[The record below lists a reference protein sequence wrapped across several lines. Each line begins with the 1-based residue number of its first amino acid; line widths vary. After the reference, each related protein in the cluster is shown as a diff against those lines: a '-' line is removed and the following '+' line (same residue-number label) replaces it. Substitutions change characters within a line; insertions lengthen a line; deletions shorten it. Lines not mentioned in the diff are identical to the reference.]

1 MSNVLF
7 RVKKPDTAIIE
18 KFEKDK
24 DIRALIDLIFSD
36 KEVKKALDEFVETIV
51 THVKLLAEAKVLSKE
66 DLEIAGS
73 KEIWVLGFKQ
83 TLYTAWAKGAVR
95 LLVKDET
102 LSWNVK
108 KALIK
113 LLKTEVTP
121 EAVIVALNSFNE
133 DTMLVLMNVLLAN
146 SICNHLPDGLLS
158 DLLGKFQ
165 LLKESK
171 IGGHN
176 MEKIIQIEKPNE
188 RVITKLESDDEIRQ
202 LLDSIFGEKE
212 VKDALEGFSS
222 RIVATIEFVLSGECF
237 SFEDL
242 ETVRTK
248 EFWQK
253 KAKSEM
259 FNALIETATDRY
271 FPGYVSWDLRY
282 AIKKLIKTEV
292 TPESVVAAIELIEID
307 TIRMLRHQISINSLN
322 DFVDEIIDELK
333 ETLNQTCNNE
343 KIFLKKEAD
352 KGLGWQLPPLKHFYN
367 KKITREYNIKNI

>member
-36 KEVKKALDEFVETIV
+36 KEVKKSLDEFVETIV

-133 DTMLVLMNVLLAN
+133 DTMLVLMNVLLAKTEN
-146 SICNHLPDGLLS
+146 VLEQVKERQKALSEHADGDGGKQEGIQITEIDREFLDKAIALIEGSLS
-158 DLLGKFQ
+158 DDGFGVDELAREIGMSRSVLYRKIRALTGMSIVEFLRHIRLDNAER
-165 LLKESK
+165 LLKSGK
-171 IGGHN
+171 YN
-176 MEKIIQIEKPNE
+176 
-188 RVITKLESDDEIRQ
+188 VS
-202 LLDSIFGEKE
+202 E
-212 VKDALEGFSS
+212 VMYMVGFSS
-222 RIVATIEFVLSGECF
+222 LSYF
-237 SFEDL
+237 SRAFK
-242 ETVRTK
+242 K
-248 EFWQK
+248 EFGRLPTETSDRKPQK
-253 KAKSEM
+253 
-259 FNALIETATDRY
+259 
-271 FPGYVSWDLRY
+271 
-282 AIKKLIKTEV
+282 
-292 TPESVVAAIELIEID
+292 
-307 TIRMLRHQISINSLN
+307 
-322 DFVDEIIDELK
+322 
-333 ETLNQTCNNE
+333 
-343 KIFLKKEAD
+343 
-352 KGLGWQLPPLKHFYN
+352 
-367 KKITREYNIKNI
+367 

>member
-108 KALIK
+108 KAVIK

-146 SICNHLPDGLLS
+146 GICNHLPDGLLS
-158 DLLGKFQ
+158 DLLGQF
-165 LLKESK
+165 
-171 IGGHN
+171 
-176 MEKIIQIEKPNE
+176 
-188 RVITKLESDDEIRQ
+188 
-202 LLDSIFGEKE
+202 
-212 VKDALEGFSS
+212 
-222 RIVATIEFVLSGECF
+222 
-237 SFEDL
+237 
-242 ETVRTK
+242 
-248 EFWQK
+248 
-253 KAKSEM
+253 
-259 FNALIETATDRY
+259 
-271 FPGYVSWDLRY
+271 
-282 AIKKLIKTEV
+282 
-292 TPESVVAAIELIEID
+292 
-307 TIRMLRHQISINSLN
+307 
-322 DFVDEIIDELK
+322 
-333 ETLNQTCNNE
+333 
-343 KIFLKKEAD
+343 
-352 KGLGWQLPPLKHFYN
+352 
-367 KKITREYNIKNI
+367 

>member
-83 TLYTAWAKGAVR
+83 TLYTAWAKGAVWH
-95 LLVKDET
+95 LVKDET

-108 KALIK
+108 KAVIK

-146 SICNHLPDGLLS
+146 SIGNHLPDGLLS
-158 DLLGKFQ
+158 DLLGKF
-165 LLKESK
+165 
-171 IGGHN
+171 
-176 MEKIIQIEKPNE
+176 
-188 RVITKLESDDEIRQ
+188 
-202 LLDSIFGEKE
+202 
-212 VKDALEGFSS
+212 
-222 RIVATIEFVLSGECF
+222 
-237 SFEDL
+237 
-242 ETVRTK
+242 
-248 EFWQK
+248 
-253 KAKSEM
+253 
-259 FNALIETATDRY
+259 
-271 FPGYVSWDLRY
+271 
-282 AIKKLIKTEV
+282 
-292 TPESVVAAIELIEID
+292 
-307 TIRMLRHQISINSLN
+307 
-322 DFVDEIIDELK
+322 
-333 ETLNQTCNNE
+333 
-343 KIFLKKEAD
+343 
-352 KGLGWQLPPLKHFYN
+352 
-367 KKITREYNIKNI
+367 